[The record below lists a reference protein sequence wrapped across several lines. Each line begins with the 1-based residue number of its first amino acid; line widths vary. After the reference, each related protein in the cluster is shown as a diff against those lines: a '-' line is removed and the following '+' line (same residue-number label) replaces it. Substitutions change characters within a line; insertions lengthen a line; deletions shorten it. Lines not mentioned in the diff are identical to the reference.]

1 MNPDELY
8 TRFDGVFFEKTRLS
22 LLTLL
27 YKEGAVSFNR
37 FKKIL
42 GGTDGALYSHL
53 KKLVEGRYITAR
65 KTVAD
70 NAVATVYSLTKQG
83 REAFRDYLAFLEGV
97 VRGGKGG
104 LKKR

>member
-8 TRFDGVFFEKTRLS
+8 TRFDAIFFEKTRLS

-27 YKEGAVSFNR
+27 YKEGVVSFSR

-53 KKLVEGRYITAR
+53 KKLLETDYISAK
-65 KTVAD
+65 KTVTD
-70 NAVATVYSLTKQG
+70 NAVATLYSLTRQG
-83 REAFRDYLAFLEGV
+83 RETFREYLVFLEDV
-97 VRGGKGG
+97 VRGGKKG
-104 LKKR
+104 KDK